1 MLTSSAPAF
10 LHPQM
15 NNWIPLNICIPQVCS
30 LSMDWANSSD
40 RLETRLWKY
49 QSRVHC
55 KIIIPHTNPHD
66 VNKARQAQLLLLL
79 QPKLSQAQEEMPASQ
94 GYRLK
99 VQEQSPDPNSDS
111 LHYICFLWF
120 IRSHATLP
128 PRDMTKKKS
137 GWWLFYLLPAAT
149 SPPSAAASDTRSPI
163 SCIHV
168 FLIILLWLFIYWS
181 PMNAEG
187 IISCNIQ
194 FGLQRHWASQFTTD
208 VHHVAAQ
215 VPFNSRTEINICC

>member
-128 PRDMTKKKS
+128 PRDMTKKKI
-137 GWWLFYLLPAAT
+137 WLVA
-149 SPPSAAASDTRSPI
+149 
-163 SCIHV
+163 V
-168 FLIILLWLFIYWS
+168 LFT
-181 PMNAEG
+181 A
-187 IISCNIQ
+187 SCNFSSECCSIWYTKSDKLYTCLPYHPTLA
-194 FGLQRHWASQFTTD
+194 FHLLKSHERRRNNILQYTVWPSETLSIS
-208 VHHVAAQ
+208 VHYRCS
-215 VPFNSRTEINICC
+215 PCGSTSTI